1 MKPMSPTSLL
11 RSALLAALC
20 LSSLANAGSAQEP
33 ERKPV
38 KLATLVPKGSSY
50 HKALLAMGEKWR
62 AGPEGGVKLTIYP
75 DGSMGGE
82 ADMVRKM
89 RVGQLQAAMLTVT
102 GLEEIEKSVTALQNL
117 PLMFRSLDEVAY
129 VREKLRPELER
140 KFEEKGFVCLFWGDV
155 GWTKYFSRQP
165 VLVPEDLKK
174 VKLFTLPGDTHQLDL
189 MKSLGLQPV
198 ALEPTDI
205 LTGLQT
211 GIVDAVPITPFYAQI
226 FQFYTGAPHML
237 DLEWAPLV
245 GAGVIQKKV
254 WDTYPPALQAS
265 MRSAAAEAGAAIV
278 ARNRAENDEAVEAM
292 KKRGLKVHPVTPE
305 VREQWRRW
313 VEPIYSK
320 LRGAEIPA
328 ETFDEAVRA
337 IEEYRAMASGK

>member
-1 MKPMSPTSLL
+1 MPTARFL
-11 RSALLAALC
+11 RFALLAALFVPC
-20 LSSLANAGSAQEP
+20 FARAAAAQAGD
-33 ERKPV
+33 RKPV
-38 KLATLVPKGSSY
+38 KLATMVPKGSSY

-62 AGPEGGVKLTIYP
+62 AAPEGGVKLTIYP

-89 RVGQLQAAMLTVT
+89 RVGQLQAAMLTVS

-117 PLMFRSLDEVAY
+117 PLMFRSLEEVAF
-129 VREKLRPELER
+129 VREKLRPELEK

-205 LTGLQT
+205 MTGLQT
-211 GIVDAVPITPFYAQI
+211 GIIDAVPITPFYAQI

-245 GAGVIQKKV
+245 GAGVILKKV
-254 WDTYPPALQAS
+254 WDTYPPALQTS
-265 MRSAAAEAGAAIV
+265 MRAAAEEAGAAIV

-292 KKRGLKVHPVTPE
+292 KKRGLTVHPVTPE
-305 VREQWRRW
+305 IRAQWQRW
-313 VEPIYSK
+313 VEPIYAR

-328 ETFDEAVRA
+328 ETYDAAVRA
-337 IEEYRAMASGK
+337 LEEYRAGAQAK

>member
-1 MKPMSPTSLL
+1 MTTARFL
-11 RSALLAALC
+11 RFALLATL
-20 LSSLANAGSAQEP
+20 LACCSTPAARAEP
-33 ERKPV
+33 QDRKPV

-62 AGPEGGVKLTIYP
+62 AGPDGGVKLSIYP

-89 RVGQLQAAMLTVT
+89 RVGQLQAAMLTVS
-102 GLEEIEKSVTALQNL
+102 GLEEIERSVTALQNM

-140 KFEEKGFVCLFWGDV
+140 KFEEKGFVALFWGDV

-165 VLVPEDLKK
+165 VLVPDDLKK
-174 VKLFTLPGDTHQLDL
+174 VKLFTLPGDTKQLDL

-211 GIVDAVPITPFYAQI
+211 GIIDAVPITPFYAQI

-254 WDTYPPALQAS
+254 WDTYPPALQAAI
-265 MRSAAAEAGAAIV
+265 RAAATEAGSAIV

-305 VREQWRRW
+305 MREQWQRW
-313 VEPIYSK
+313 VEPVYQR

-328 ETFDEAVRA
+328 ETFDAAVRA
-337 IEEYRAMASGK
+337 LEEYRAGAAAK